1 MSVKLPLTPDEQMGL
16 LVEAVRPHSE
26 FAQKFYVKSILAR
39 DFATE
44 MPKLNGEADRLE
56 SFLLGLETVGHDLF
70 QRFSDGA
77 SGNGLSP
84 WRELVWPAYR
94 IRRTLRFD
102 NELTAGERALDD
114 SLFLEVVDGII
125 ANRQPE
131 LRLRLMWVDLEEMS
145 DKDLIWD
152 KYLWAEIRRAF
163 LLIVRKGN
171 GFADL
176 ELALRIIADLKKQ
189 QQFREDELIVH
200 PGEQNVSQYMARFAT
215 RIALLRAVGLYNLA
229 RVVEITA
236 FFIIGEPVRIARGR
250 QLSVAGIK
258 GEIDRFIFGA
268 REAFLG
274 SDSYLALL
282 ANKLGMACKKLIDSS
297 VFSLTLPQRVKKL
310 LLSLANKSVEKPVL
324 ELWYA
329 QKEAIN
335 KRLLDPTR
343 TAIVLSLPTSA
354 GKTLL
359 AEMVI
364 AQTWG
369 DKPEAKIIYLAPTR
383 ALVTQVS
390 LTLKRDLG
398 KQGISVRVAT
408 PVFELDP
415 VEDEILKERFDIL
428 VTTPEKLSLLVRE
441 EHPAVEHISL
451 VVVDEAHNLAD
462 KERGAKLELLLAMLR
477 RERPEAR
484 FLLMTPFMSNAGDIA
499 RWLGDDTGQSIIIDW
514 KPNDRILATIETGK
528 KQKRRERVR
537 PLQLHTLESAHSDC
551 PAGVKIS
558 IGNVPESVKG
568 SKERIIIEAVKRLI
582 AARKSGILLLASSRR
597 NAQKWAEVFAGN
609 IPVTADNSPAIDLVA
624 RFLET
629 ETGGGHPLSNLL
641 RKRVAFHHAGLSSE
655 ARYFV
660 ERLVEEKEVFIL
672 CATTTLAQGVHFPLS
687 AGLIE
692 SFRRSY
698 YKNKKFYW
706 ENISPFE
713 FWNIVGR
720 VGRTLEEPLGLI
732 AFPASENKHRQEW
745 EEYLKK
751 DSNEVKS
758 VLIDVLE
765 MLKRYERIH
774 FSISLIKEQLALSDF
789 LQFILH
795 ALAVNDPNYVRQDLE
810 GILRSSFVYS
820 EIKKESP
827 EKADTLINL
836 TRMYLDYLENKK
848 GDALS
853 GFARLVDGT
862 GFSSISVDVIWRE
875 WFGRGDNERWMPEQL
890 FPGEERTSDT
900 LIGIIDALSKIPEIK
915 LGTYEYGE
923 FSSERIARIITKWV
937 NGASLSQIAREE
949 YDDDILVCTH
959 HVYSV
964 ITSMIPWGLRAIQK
978 LAFAGKD
985 KIDWD
990 TLSLLPAMVY
1000 HGVRTKEAV
1009 ALRMLNIP
1017 RAIAEGLAE
1026 QWRQTGEAKLSKAS
1040 EWLTTI
1046 TPEQWERALPRGAK
1060 ISGQEA
1066 KKLWEI
1072 LDGRLSW
1079 KQAFDAS

>member
-1 MSVKLPLTPDEQMGL
+1 MPVKLPLTPDEQMGL
-16 LVEAVRPHSE
+16 LAKAVQSYSE

-39 DFATE
+39 DFATG
-44 MPKLNGEADRLE
+44 MPKLDGEADRLE
-56 SFLLGLETVGHDLF
+56 NFLVGLETIGHDLV

-84 WRELVWPAYR
+84 WKELVWPAYR

-102 NELTAGERALDD
+102 KELIKGESYPDD
-114 SLFLEVVDGII
+114 SLFLEAVDGVI

-131 LRLRLMWVDLEEMS
+131 LRLRLMRVDLKKKSSEN
-145 DKDLIWD
+145 LIWD

-176 ELALRIIADLKKQ
+176 ELALRIIDELKKQ

-200 PGEQNVSQYMARFAT
+200 PDDQNVSMYTAQLAT

-236 FFIIGEPVRIARGR
+236 FFIMGEPIRIARGR
-250 QLSVAGIK
+250 RLSVAGVK

-274 SDSYLALL
+274 SDSYFAVL

-297 VFSLTLPQRVKKL
+297 VFSLTLPQRVKEL
-310 LLSLANKSVEKPVL
+310 LLSLASKNVEKPVL

-398 KQGISVRVAT
+398 RQGLSVRVAT

-415 VEDEILKERFDIL
+415 VEDEILKESFDVL
-428 VTTPEKLSLLVRE
+428 VTTPEKLNLLIRE
-441 EHPAVEHISL
+441 EHPAVDKISL

-484 FLLMTPFMSNAGDIA
+484 FLLMTPFMSNAGDVA
-499 RWLGDDTGQSIIIDW
+499 RWLGDDAGQSIIIDW
-514 KPNDRILATIETGK
+514 KPNDRILATIETGR
-528 KQKRRERVR
+528 KQKRGEQVR
-537 PLQLHTLESAHSDC
+537 SLQLHTLDTAHSDC

-558 IGNVPESVKG
+558 IGSVPENVKG
-568 SKERIIIEAVKRLI
+568 SKKRIIIEAVKKFI
-582 AARKSGILLLASSRR
+582 EANKSGILLLAGSRKD
-597 NAQKWAEVFAGN
+597 AQKWAEIFAKN
-609 IPVTADNSPAIDLVA
+609 IPVNADNSPSIDLVA

-629 ETGGGHPLSNLL
+629 ETGGEHPLSDLL

-660 ERLVEEKEVFIL
+660 ERLVEEKEVLIL

-687 AGLIE
+687 VGLIE
-692 SFRRSY
+692 TFRRRN
-698 YKNKKFYW
+698 YKNRRFYM
-706 ENISPFE
+706 ETISPFE

-732 AFPASENKHRQEW
+732 AFPAAKNKHRQEW
-745 EEYLKK
+745 EEYLRK
-751 DSNEVKS
+751 DSDEVKS
-758 VLIDVLE
+758 VLIEVLE
-765 MLKRYERIH
+765 AIERYDRVQ
-774 FSISLIKEQLALSDF
+774 FSTSLIKEQLALSDF

-795 ALAVNDPNYVRQDLE
+795 TLAVSDLDYVRQDLE

-820 EIKKESP
+820 EIKKENP

-836 TRMYLDYLENKK
+836 TRMYLDHLESKK
-848 GDALS
+848 GSALS

-862 GFSSISVDVIWRE
+862 GFSSLSVDTIWSD
-875 WFGRGDNERWMPEQL
+875 WFGRGDNEKWLPEQL
-890 FPGEERTSDT
+890 FPSEERTSDT
-900 LIGIIDALSKIPEIK
+900 LIGIIDALSRIPEIK

-923 FSSERIARIITKWV
+923 FSSERIARIISKWV
-937 NGASLSQIAREE
+937 NGAPLSQIAREE
-949 YDDDILVCTH
+949 YNGDILDCTR
-959 HVYSV
+959 HVYGV
-964 ITSMIPWGLRAIQK
+964 ITSMIPWGLRAVQK

-985 KIDWD
+985 DVDWD

-1017 RAIAEGLAE
+1017 RVIAEGLAE
-1026 QWRQTGEAKLSKAS
+1026 QWRQTGKAELSKVG
-1040 EWLTTI
+1040 EWLAAT

-1060 ISGQEA
+1060 INGQEA

-1079 KQAFDAS
+1079 KQAFD